1 MTGHR
6 PGDGINRWRNAS
18 PAVPARD
25 NGTMAEHTQL
35 IDAINIRTSIRSYD
49 PDPIDDDT
57 ARQLDMTIDAV
68 NMLADA
74 HIQLVRDQPAVFA
87 DANASG
93 HLNNAANYLAVVGP
107 KDDDEARERA
117 GFYTER
123 VVLAA
128 TLRGLGTCWVG
139 GSWDRSEAAR
149 HCRLSAGEEL
159 YLGVVIGYPER
170 HFDRMAKS
178 YTELAAMRDAHR
190 ESKTYEQ
197 FTAPM
202 GDEARAAAPDWFKA
216 GVQAAMKAP
225 SAMNRQPIV
234 FSYNPDDD
242 TAAAMID
249 PNVES
254 GQALNDLGIA
264 KLHFQIGAGSGTW
277 AWGDGG
283 LFIHR

>member
-1 MTGHR
+1 M
-6 PGDGINRWRNAS
+6 
-18 PAVPARD
+18 PARD

-35 IDAINIRTSIRSYD
+35 IDAVNIRTSIRSYD

-107 KDDDEARERA
+107 KDDDGARERA

-159 YLGVVIGYPER
+159 YLGVVIGYPEQ
-170 HFDRMAKS
+170 HLDRMAKS
-178 YTELAAMRDAHR
+178 YAELVAIRDAHR

-202 GDEARAAAPDWFKA
+202 SDEARAAAPDWFKA

>member
-25 NGTMAEHTQL
+25 NGSMAEHTQL

-107 KDDDEARERA
+107 KDDGARERA

-139 GSWDRSEAAR
+139 GSWDRSKAAR

-202 GDEARAAAPDWFKA
+202 SDEARAAAPDWFKA

>member
-25 NGTMAEHTQL
+25 NGSMAEHTQL

-107 KDDDEARERA
+107 KDDGARERA

-139 GSWDRSEAAR
+139 GSWDRSKAAR

-202 GDEARAAAPDWFKA
+202 SDEARAAAPDWFKA

-242 TAAAMID
+242 TATAMID

>member
-25 NGTMAEHTQL
+25 NGSMAEHTQL

-107 KDDDEARERA
+107 KDDGARERA

-139 GSWDRSEAAR
+139 GSWDRSKAAR

-178 YTELAAMRDAHR
+178 YTELVAMRDAHR

-202 GDEARAAAPDWFKA
+202 SDEARAAAPDWFKA

>member
-25 NGTMAEHTQL
+25 NGSMAEHTQL

-107 KDDDEARERA
+107 KDDGARERA

-139 GSWDRSEAAR
+139 GSWDRSKAAR

-170 HFDRMAKS
+170 HLDRMAKS
-178 YTELAAMRDAHR
+178 YTELASIRDAHR

-202 GDEARAAAPDWFKA
+202 SDEARAAAPDWFKA

-242 TAAAMID
+242 TAAARID

>member
-25 NGTMAEHTQL
+25 NGSMAEHTQL

-107 KDDDEARERA
+107 KDDGARERA

-139 GSWDRSEAAR
+139 GSWDRSKAAR

-202 GDEARAAAPDWFKA
+202 SDEARAAAPDWFKA

-249 PNVES
+249 PNAES

>member
-1 MTGHR
+1 
-6 PGDGINRWRNAS
+6 
-18 PAVPARD
+18 
-25 NGTMAEHTQL
+25 MAEHTQL

-107 KDDDEARERA
+107 KDDDGARERA

-139 GSWDRSEAAR
+139 GSWDRSKAAR

-249 PNVES
+249 PNAES

>member
-25 NGTMAEHTQL
+25 NGSMAEHTQL

-107 KDDDEARERA
+107 KDDGARERA

-139 GSWDRSEAAR
+139 GSWDRSKAAR

-202 GDEARAAAPDWFKA
+202 SDEARAAAPDWFKA

-225 SAMNRQPIV
+225 STMNRQPIV

-249 PNVES
+249 PNAES

>member
-25 NGTMAEHTQL
+25 NGSMAEHTQL

-107 KDDDEARERA
+107 KDDGARERA

-139 GSWDRSEAAR
+139 GSWDRSKAAR

-190 ESKTYEQ
+190 ESKAYEQ

-202 GDEARAAAPDWFKA
+202 SDEARAAAPDWFKA

>member
-25 NGTMAEHTQL
+25 NGSMAEHTQL

-107 KDDDEARERA
+107 KDDGARERA

-139 GSWDRSEAAR
+139 GSWDRSKAAR

-202 GDEARAAAPDWFKA
+202 SDEARAAAPDWFKA
-216 GVQAAMKAP
+216 GVQAAMK
-225 SAMNRQPIV
+225 AMNRQPIV

>member
-25 NGTMAEHTQL
+25 NGSMAEHTQL

-93 HLNNAANYLAVVGP
+93 HLNNATNYLAVVGP
-107 KDDDEARERA
+107 KDDGARERA

-139 GSWDRSEAAR
+139 GSWDRSKAAR

>member
-25 NGTMAEHTQL
+25 NGSMAEHTQL

-107 KDDDEARERA
+107 KDDGARERA

-128 TLRGLGTCWVG
+128 TLRGLGTCRVG
-139 GSWDRSEAAR
+139 GSWDRSKAAR

-202 GDEARAAAPDWFKA
+202 SDEARAAAPDWFKA

>member
-107 KDDDEARERA
+107 KDDGARERA

-139 GSWDRSEAAR
+139 GSWDRSKAAR

>member
-18 PAVPARD
+18 PAAPARD
-25 NGTMAEHTQL
+25 NGSMAEHTQL

-107 KDDDEARERA
+107 KDDGARERA

-139 GSWDRSEAAR
+139 GSWDRSKAAR

-202 GDEARAAAPDWFKA
+202 SDEARAAAPDWFKA

>member
-1 MTGHR
+1 M
-6 PGDGINRWRNAS
+6 
-18 PAVPARD
+18 PARD
-25 NGTMAEHTQL
+25 NGSMAEHTQL
-35 IDAINIRTSIRSYD
+35 IDAINICTSIRSYD

-93 HLNNAANYLAVVGP
+93 HLNNAANYLAVVVP
-107 KDDDEARERA
+107 KDDDGARERA

-178 YTELAAMRDAHR
+178 YTELVAIRDAHC

>member
-1 MTGHR
+1 
-6 PGDGINRWRNAS
+6 
-18 PAVPARD
+18 
-25 NGTMAEHTQL
+25 MAEHTQL
-35 IDAINIRTSIRSYD
+35 IDAVNIRTSIRSYD

-107 KDDDEARERA
+107 KDDDGARERA

-159 YLGVVIGYPER
+159 YLGVVIG
-170 HFDRMAKS
+170 
-178 YTELAAMRDAHR
+178 
-190 ESKTYEQ
+190 
-197 FTAPM
+197 
-202 GDEARAAAPDWFKA
+202 
-216 GVQAAMKAP
+216 
-225 SAMNRQPIV
+225 
-234 FSYNPDDD
+234 
-242 TAAAMID
+242 
-249 PNVES
+249 
-254 GQALNDLGIA
+254 
-264 KLHFQIGAGSGTW
+264 
-277 AWGDGG
+277 
-283 LFIHR
+283 

>member
-1 MTGHR
+1 
-6 PGDGINRWRNAS
+6 
-18 PAVPARD
+18 
-25 NGTMAEHTQL
+25 MAEHTQL
-35 IDAINIRTSIRSYD
+35 IDAVNIRTSIRSYD

-68 NMLADA
+68 NMLAGVR
-74 HIQLVRDQPAVFA
+74 IQLVRDQPAVFA

-93 HLNNAANYLAVVGP
+93 HLRNAANYLAVVGP

-139 GSWDRSEAAR
+139 GSWNRDEARR
-149 HCRLSAGEEL
+149 HCRVAEDEDL
-159 YLGVVIGYPER
+159 YLGVVIGHPER
-170 HFDRMAKS
+170 HLERMARS
-178 YTELAAMRDAHR
+178 YGELAAFRDGHR

-197 FTAPM
+197 FTSPM
-202 GDEARAAAPDWFKA
+202 SDEDRAAAPDWFTA
-216 GVQAAMKAP
+216 GVESAMKAP

-234 FSYNPDDD
+234 FSYDPAGD

-249 PNVES
+249 PHVES

-264 KLHFQIGAGSGTW
+264 KLHFQIGAGAGTW

>member
-25 NGTMAEHTQL
+25 NGSMAEHTQL

-49 PDPIDDDT
+49 PDPSDDDT

-107 KDDDEARERA
+107 KDDGARERA

-139 GSWDRSEAAR
+139 GSWDRSKAAR

-202 GDEARAAAPDWFKA
+202 SDEARAAAPDWFKA

>member
-25 NGTMAEHTQL
+25 NGSMAEHTQL

-107 KDDDEARERA
+107 KDDGARERA

-139 GSWDRSEAAR
+139 GSWDRSKAAR

-197 FTAPM
+197 FIAPM
-202 GDEARAAAPDWFKA
+202 SDEARAAAPDWFKA